1 MGIAAPP
8 LLHFLVEWY
17 RPAIADEPLDLSVS
31 RLIQCAASSSA
42 AGFPVN
48 LIATLAIPNDEIVLA
63 VFDSASDQLIAEVC
77 RRAGYPAQRVT
88 GAVDARFWPDRRES
102 TDSTTADCR

>member
-1 MGIAAPP
+1 MGIAGPP

-48 LIATLAIPNDEIVLA
+48 LLATLGIPSDEIVLA
-63 VFDSASDQLIAEVC
+63 VFDSTSDHTVSEVC
-77 RRAGYPAQRVT
+77 RRAGFPAQRIT
-88 GAVDARFWPDRRES
+88 GTVDARFWRGS
-102 TDSTTADCR
+102 

>member
-1 MGIAAPP
+1 MGIAGPP

-31 RLIQCAASSSA
+31 RLIQCAASSSV

-48 LIATLAIPNDEIVLA
+48 LLATLAIPSDEIVLA
-63 VFDSASDQLIAEVC
+63 VFESASEQLVAEAC
-77 RRAGYPAQRVT
+77 CRAGCPAQRVT
-88 GAVDARFWPDRRES
+88 GAVDARFWRGS
-102 TDSTTADCR
+102 